1 MPYVNIPN
9 SGLGGA
15 IAKIV
20 GKIQGNVSAKVVK
33 QGLTLTNKLNM
44 KGCPSEAD
52 LKRMRSQKQQLDK
65 AVSSINSKLSKFQSL
80 PGKLK
85 GPLGGLK
92 AALKIILT
100 LPIPQGIGIPPGPA
114 GGLILGLPINITT
127 KYADTMHL
135 LKEFVA
141 QISELVEAITV
152 VLETPTGTIG
162 GMKSNLSR
170 AENALKACEA
180 EAALKNQLAAGN
192 LNVQDLKD
200 VGLVDDNEIFIFSTL
215 GPKLLG
221 VNSSSGLD
229 GTTTEGVLNPNILN
243 DNLNNGANNGNIGNG
258 LGNGLGSAFGSTDGN
273 GSNIRGAD
281 GKVNTGN
288 TQVDDIFNNGK
299 ADINDSRYRG
309 KWNEQVKYYEEDRV
323 KHNSIMWICIKDHV
337 SNIKGGKESGPPGV
351 GPWKTPAQLEKEA
364 LDALNKGLENLEKSN
379 LPDTVKDL
387 IKGLLDGFNTPTEE
401 ERKGD
406 SKYFH
411 TGPNGIIYEL
421 EILIDPNSPS
431 IAPRRFAIA
440 KDASG
445 VTVMKGPK
453 SFSSSTDVLLDEIKF
468 RIDNQLP

>member
-44 KGCPSEAD
+44 RGCPSEAD

-65 AVSSINSKLSKFQSL
+65 AVSSISSKLSKFQSL

-192 LNVQDLKD
+192 LNIQDLKD
-200 VGLVDDNEIFIFSTL
+200 VGLVDDDEIFIFSTL

-243 DNLNNGANNGNIGNG
+243 DNLNNGA
-258 LGNGLGSAFGSTDGN
+258 
-273 GSNIRGAD
+273 NIRGAD

-323 KHNSIMWICIKDHV
+323 KHNSIMWICIKDHI

-379 LPDTVKDL
+379 LPDTAKDL

-421 EILIDPNSPS
+421 EILVDPNSPS
-431 IAPRRFAIA
+431 IAPRRFATA